1 MAIGDRKPDLTLIL
15 DLAPE
20 DGLQRAARRR
30 GRGATADRFEREGL
44 EFHRTLRNA
53 FLAIARREPERC
65 MVIDASLTEVEVAA
79 AIWRTVSERLGRFLP
94 EGEGA

>member
-1 MAIGDRKPDLTLIL
+1 
-15 DLAPE
+15 
-20 DGLQRAARRR
+20 
-30 GRGATADRFEREGL
+30 
-44 EFHRTLRNA
+44 
-53 FLAIARREPERC
+53 